1 MNDRAR
7 HWSRG
12 LANGG
17 GSSHVGA
24 YYEGCVVTGLYIDNE
39 LGIGTTIKDSAG
51 VS

>member
-17 GSSHVGA
+17 PHVGA
-24 YYEGCVVTGLYIDNE
+24 YEGCVVTGLYIDNE
-39 LGIGTTIKDSAG
+39 LGIGSTIKDSAG